1 MGLVHSPRI
10 VTDGLVLCLDAANA
24 RSYPGAGTTW
34 TDLSKEGN
42 NATLYNSPSFT
53 NNNSGGL
60 VFDGTNQYF
69 MTDLN
74 TIGQAD
80 TSFTF
85 GGYFYNTTNTHS
97 SNNRFIFSNY
107 VTSGHNGFFAITT
120 YTSTPILRLWM
131 RDSSRGNNTQSNGI
145 VPQVGVWYH
154 VIGVRNHS
162 NSTAQFYVDG
172 ELIHNYSYS
181 GSVSVTDGA
190 SSTSYFGGV
199 LHNVFSQIMQATVSS
214 VQLYNRALTPDE
226 IRQNYLATKGRYQ

>member
-1 MGLVHSPRI
+1 MGTSYNPRI
-10 VTDGLVLCLDAANA
+10 VTDGLILCLDAANK
-24 RSYPGAGTTW
+24 RSYPGVGTTW
-34 TDLSKEGN
+34 TDLTANKN
-42 NATLYNSPSFT
+42 NATLYNGPSFT
-53 NNNSGGL
+53 NNNSGGI

-74 TIGQAD
+74 TIGQAN

-97 SNNRFIFSNY
+97 NNNRFIFNNY
-107 VTSGHNGFFAITT
+107 VTSSHNGFFAITT

-131 RDSSRGNNTQSNGI
+131 RDSSRGNNILSNGV
-145 VPQVGVWYH
+145 VPEVGAWYH

-172 ELIHNYSYS
+172 ELIHNYSYP
-181 GSVSVTDGA
+181 GSVSVTDGV

-199 LHNVFSQIMQATVSS
+199 LHNGSSQIMPATVSS
-214 VQLYNRALTPDE
+214 VQLYNRALSAEE
-226 IRQNYLATKGRYQ
+226 IRQNYLATKGRFQ

>member
-1 MGLVHSPRI
+1 MGTSYNPRI
-10 VTDGLVLCLDAANA
+10 VTDGLVLCVDAANK

-107 VTSGHNGFFAITT
+107 VTSSHNGFFAITT

-131 RDSSRGNNTQSNGI
+131 RDSSRGNNTASNGI

-154 VIGVRNHS
+154 VMGVRNHS

-181 GSVSVTDGA
+181 GSAAVTDGA
-190 SSTSYFGGV
+190 SSNSYFGGV
-199 LHNVFSQIMQATVSS
+199 LHNGSSQIMPATVSS